1 MNQHADE
8 HVNQAEPLTAKPRQ
22 TRRWLV
28 IAAVS
33 AAVGASGF
41 AGASFASEAKAG
53 LPGMAELHG
62 MGGMHGMQGKR
73 GGRHGAMDPAK
84 MEQHLVKMIER
95 IVPDATAQQKSR
107 LLDIGKQAF
116 AELQPMH
123 KELKEGK
130 KRAHDLLLQPQVDRR
145 ALEVLRVEQMQKMDA
160 ISKRM
165 LRAAADAA
173 ETLTPE
179 QRQRFDEHMK
189 KRSQR
194 RSR

>member
-1 MNQHADE
+1 MDQHADKHHTE
-8 HVNQAEPLTAKPRQ
+8 QVTPTAKPRQ

-41 AGASFASEAKAG
+41 AGASFANEAQGGA
-53 LPGMAELHG
+53 PGMAELHG
-62 MGGMHGMQGKR
+62 MGGMHGKR
-73 GGRHGAMDPAK
+73 GGRHGAMDPAR
-84 MEQHLVKMIER
+84 MERHLVKMIDR
-95 IVPDATAQQKSR
+95 VVPDATAQQKAR

-116 AELQPMH
+116 ADMQPLH

-189 KRSQR
+189 KRSER